1 MRCDD
6 ERDHIKFC
14 FDVTFADCRREY
26 LLPLLG
32 ATEARQNDGNG
43 RYADRPVCA
52 FTQGLE
58 SLAPRDRL
66 IQLNLANCRWH

>member
-32 ATEARQNDGNG
+32 ATKARQNDGNG
-43 RYADRPVCA
+43 RQAA
-52 FTQGLE
+52 IGSALTQE
-58 SLAPRDRL
+58 SV
-66 IQLNLANCRWH
+66 Q